1 MAEHSKLEKRVDA
14 LERAVHRLEAA
25 GRAQADHFNFAED
38 FVKQGNLRK
47 NFRKAQDEQTL
58 QAIGASE

>member
-25 GRAQADHFNFAED
+25 GQAQADHFSFAED
-38 FVKQGNLRK
+38 FVKA
-47 NFRKAQDEQTL
+47 AQLAEKFPQS
-58 QAIGASE
+58 AR